1 MCLTLQ
7 NKLSLTS
14 SERLRDMKYI
24 GFKHQR
30 ENKQNYKSW
39 HVHIWY
45 YETIYK
51 LIIFSTPLTSLYL
64 FMIILMETCKCHH
77 GYLNYSFRI
86 HSYIHTCKY
95 KYIFYYDLNIITFCY
110 ATMNVFFNKSH
121 WNFKY
126 CLICIKWEEIFKLRY
141 CATRYKKIHFQRYR
155 FLQICKD
162 SLFCKVRHI

>member
-1 MCLTLQ
+1 MTRVYLILW
-7 NKLSLTS
+7 NNI
-14 SERLRDMKYI
+14 YI
-24 GFKHQR
+24 NHNLNPFD
-30 ENKQNYKSW
+30 
-39 HVHIWY
+39 VIVF
-45 YETIYK
+45 IY
-51 LIIFSTPLTSLYL
+51 
-64 FMIILMETCKCHH
+64 MIILMETCKYHH
-77 GYLNYSFRI
+77 GYLNNSFRI

-155 FLQICKD
+155 FFANLQGQLILQGKTHLILLFL
-162 SLFCKVRHI
+162 SLSNNSVQLQTGTQAYYM